1 MKSRTLSLSL
11 ALAASVL
18 CSLQANAALAHRWS
32 FDNNQDS
39 VGGANLNLV
48 GGASFTGGQ
57 LELPGGGARTNYAS
71 APGITGT
78 LASSQSVT
86 IEAWFTLDTLQ
97 NWSKVWMFGTAGAQP
112 ALSYIDYTP
121 YTGLAGNLPKIDF
134 DSNIGNELN
143 TGGDAAG
150 SLLSANTQYYVAAI
164 YDATNNLMSFYTNGV
179 LTDSASMGGGNIT
192 QLGNTA
198 QNFFGAA
205 VNFNDPDMDGR
216 INEVRIWNTAL
227 TAGDITSHNA
237 LGPNVVPEPGVSLLG
252 LLAAGALLGR
262 RRRA

>member
-1 MKSRTLSLSL
+1 MKFPFQNRTQFIAPMKSRTLSLSL

-112 ALSYIDYTP
+112 AFPTSTTP
-121 YTGLAGNLPKIDF
+121 LTPDWRGTCRRLTSTATL
-134 DSNIGNELN
+134 
-143 TGGDAAG
+143 
-150 SLLSANTQYYVAAI
+150 
-164 YDATNNLMSFYTNGV
+164 ATNST
-179 LTDSASMGGGNIT
+179 
-192 QLGNTA
+192 
-198 QNFFGAA
+198 
-205 VNFNDPDMDGR
+205 P
-216 INEVRIWNTAL
+216 
-227 TAGDITSHNA
+227 AGM
-237 LGPNVVPEPGVSLLG
+237 
-252 LLAAGALLGR
+252 R
-262 RRRA
+262 RDRSSPRTPSIMWRRFTMPPTIS